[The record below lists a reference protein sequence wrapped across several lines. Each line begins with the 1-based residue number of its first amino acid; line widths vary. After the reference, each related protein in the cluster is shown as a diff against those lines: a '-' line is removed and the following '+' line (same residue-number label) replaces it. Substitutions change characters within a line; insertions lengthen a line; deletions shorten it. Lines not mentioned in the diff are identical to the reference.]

1 MKTVDKYLFQALDN
15 YPYSLE
21 ETIESLDY
29 ALSYDD
35 KNTMAL
41 CLYGQVFTDQ
51 LLKYEEAKEYFQKAL
66 SINIHAL
73 EVYPFYIHTLILN
86 EDYEEATKLID
97 FALTIKGIN
106 KIEILL
112 KKIMLFESQQE
123 FKKALKVIKKVK
135 FITVNTSYDYTI
147 EETEKRLNKKCNGD
161 AKKREADQEEKEE
174 QVKKRM
180 SVTTSF
186 SSFRLSNNSFSK
198 RL

>member
-1 MKTVDKYLFQALDN
+1 MKTVDKYLFQALDS

-41 CLYGQVFTDQ
+41 CLYGQVFSDQ

-66 SINIHAL
+66 SINIYAL

-86 EDYEEATKLID
+86 EDYEEAAKLID

-112 KKIMLFESQQE
+112 KKVMLLESKQE

-135 FITVNTSYDYTI
+135 LITINTSYDYTI
-147 EETEKRLNKKCNGD
+147 EETEKRLNKKHNGD
-161 AKKREADQEEKEE
+161 SKKDKSAKKK
-174 QVKKRM
+174 KKR
-180 SVTTSF
+180 
-186 SSFRLSNNSFSK
+186 K
-198 RL
+198 

>member
-1 MKTVDKYLFQALDN
+1 MKTVDKYLFQALDS

-41 CLYGQVFTDQ
+41 CLYGQVFSDQ

-66 SINIHAL
+66 TINIYAL

-86 EDYEEATKLID
+86 EDFEEAKKLID

-112 KKIMLFESQQE
+112 KKVMFLESQQE
-123 FKKALKVIKKVK
+123 FKKALKIIKKVK
-135 FITVNTSYDYTI
+135 LITINTSYDYTI
-147 EETEKRLNKKCNGD
+147 EESEKRLNKKLNGD
-161 AKKREADQEEKEE
+161 AKKDKPAR
-174 QVKKRM
+174 KKKK
-180 SVTTSF
+180 
-186 SSFRLSNNSFSK
+186 NK
-198 RL
+198 

>member
-1 MKTVDKYLFQALDN
+1 MKTVDKYLFQALDS

-41 CLYGQVFTDQ
+41 CLYGQVFSDQ

-66 SINIHAL
+66 SINIYAL

-86 EDYEEATKLID
+86 EDYEEAVKLID
-97 FALTIKGIN
+97 FALTIRGIN

-112 KKIMLFESQQE
+112 KKVMLLESQQE

-135 FITVNTSYDYTI
+135 LITTNTSYYYTI

-161 AKKREADQEEKEE
+161 SKKGKQT
-174 QVKKRM
+174 KKKKK
-180 SVTTSF
+180 
-186 SSFRLSNNSFSK
+186 NK
-198 RL
+198 

>member
-1 MKTVDKYLFQALDN
+1 MKTVDKYLFQALDS

-66 SINIHAL
+66 SINIYAL

-86 EDYEEATKLID
+86 EDYEEAMKLID
-97 FALTIKGIN
+97 FALAIRGIN
-106 KIEILL
+106 KTEILL
-112 KKIMLFESQQE
+112 KKVMLLESQQD
-123 FKKALKVIKKVK
+123 FKKALKVINKAKLLT
-135 FITVNTSYDYTI
+135 INNSYDYII
-147 EETEKRLNKKCNGD
+147 EETEKRLNKKTNGD
-161 AKKREADQEEKEE
+161 SKKEE
-174 QVKKRM
+174 QTKKKKK
-180 SVTTSF
+180 
-186 SSFRLSNNSFSK
+186 NK
-198 RL
+198 

>member
-1 MKTVDKYLFQALDN
+1 MKTVDKYLFQALDS
-15 YPYSLE
+15 YPYSLQ

-41 CLYGQVFTDQ
+41 CLYGQVFSDQ

-66 SINIHAL
+66 SINIYAL
-73 EVYPFYIHTLILN
+73 EVYPFYIHILILN
-86 EDYEEATKLID
+86 EDYEEAKKLID

-112 KKIMLFESQQE
+112 KNVILLESQQK

-135 FITVNTSYDYTI
+135 LITVNTSYDYTI
-147 EETEKRLNKKCNGD
+147 EETEKRLNKKINGD
-161 AKKREADQEEKEE
+161 PKKYKA
-174 QVKKRM
+174 VMTKKK
-180 SVTTSF
+180 
-186 SSFRLSNNSFSK
+186 NK
-198 RL
+198 